1 MIPSVEHT
9 TMALN
14 TTMTPDSEAITIED
28 TQKDPSVRALR
39 GLDAVNFFL
48 ADVRDG
54 LGPYLAIYL
63 ISVRGP
69 AQGWNEAT
77 AGTVMTVAGIVGLI
91 ATTPIGWLIDLT
103 HYKRAVIAVGAV
115 LITVSCIVLPWASY
129 NFYLVA
135 VTQSAAAISA
145 TAFAPALAA
154 ISLGIVGPARF
165 SRRVGRN
172 EGFNH
177 AGNAFSAGLTAGLAH
192 VYGPVIVFWLI
203 GALAVVSIACILVV
217 PGREIDN
224 RVGRG
229 LVDIEHRRRRLRPA
243 GFKVLLTDRRLFLLA
258 VLAALFH
265 LANAAMLPTVGE
277 LLTREAGPNMATTL
291 MAVCIVAAQLV
302 MVPTAL
308 LTGKFTDRVGRK
320 PFFLLAFGV
329 LTVRGCLYNA
339 WHNRYYL
346 LCVQLLDGIGAGI
359 YGALFPVIVG
369 DLTRGTGHFNI
380 AQGAVATAQG
390 LGASLSATM
399 AGNII
404 VHVGYRAAFFTLAGI
419 AAFGFVIFALFM
431 PETKPRLDSSDPVDE
446 VPEISQIATVK

>member
-1 MIPSVEHT
+1 MEHNTPSLD
-9 TMALN
+9 A
-14 TTMTPDSEAITIED
+14 TMTPDSEVITVVD
-28 TQKDPSVRALR
+28 TKQPSVRALR

-69 AQGWNEAT
+69 AHGWNEAT
-77 AGTVMTVAGIVGLI
+77 AGTVMTIAGIVGLI

-103 HYKRAVIAVGAV
+103 NFKRAVIAVGAV

-135 VTQSAAAISA
+135 VTQSVAAIAA

-154 ISLGIVGPARF
+154 ISLGIVGPVRF

-177 AGNAFSAGLTAGLAH
+177 AGNAFAAGLTAGLAH
-192 VYGPVIVFWLI
+192 VYGPVVVFWLS
-203 GALAVVSIACILVV
+203 GALAVVSILCILIV

-258 VLAALFH
+258 VLCALFH

-308 LTGKFTDRVGRK
+308 LTGRFTDRVGRK
-320 PFFLLAFGV
+320 PLFLVAFGV
-329 LTVRGCLYNA
+329 LT
-339 WHNRYYL
+339 
-346 LCVQLLDGIGAGI
+346 LLDGIGAGI

-390 LGASLSATM
+390 LGASLSATL

-404 VHVGYRAAFFTLAGI
+404 VHVGYTAAFFTLAGI
-419 AAFGFVIFALFM
+419 SALGSC
-431 PETKPRLDSSDPVDE
+431 PIDE
-446 VPEISQIATVK
+446 IPEISQTVLVK